1 MNSFIDIFNLNKIII
16 DEININYFYI
26 NKMEDESPIEVA
38 MDNNHD
44 TLKLK
49 IKDKL
54 TNLNKS
60 NEVFDDMINDY
71 NILYQ
76 KYIGI
81 QLRDEQR
88 QRLNTISMNQ
98 QQQEVNKVDQTEL
111 EKKYNLLQEEYLKV
125 KKSNEKNL
133 IDIKSHLET
142 IMELNNKIDV
152 QKKKIVGYQSEN
164 VALKTQ
170 NRALEKTNKELSEIN
185 KNNDEYIF
193 RYKKHSQ
200 KLQIDYGK
208 LLDVSGKMHMEID
221 KLRSQL
227 LELQEHSINKI
238 SNFNEKKE
246 EIKEGRNK
254 NNNNII
260 NLEEIKVPNKLK
272 YKKKIHYKG
281 ITSINFNEKGTLFIT
296 SGEDNVINIFD
307 NNNKDIGSFK
317 GFNDIISDACFDNK
331 DQFIFAG
338 SLDNTAKL
346 WNLKTKKLISD
357 YTEHKAPINCVKS
370 FKNKEVGIT
379 GSLDCHIKEWDFNKN
394 NMTRDLNCLSGCYSL
409 EIPSDDS
416 YILSGH
422 EDGIIR
428 MWNNNE
434 SSPKEFKLHNDK
446 VLNIKTIDKNIF
458 LSLGED
464 NNIKLFDIRKGEP
477 IYTVDD
483 NIIKDCGR
491 SPISVSSD
499 KKYFVVGS
507 NNGIIYIM
515 NLNEGIINS
524 NIDNSKGIGTIK
536 AIYWKPY
543 RSEIYIGD
551 SDGNLTIWGTN

>member
-1 MNSFIDIFNLNKIII
+1 
-16 DEININYFYI
+16 
-26 NKMEDESPIEVA
+26 MEDKPIPET
-38 MDNNHD
+38 DINNIHD
-44 TLKLK
+44 TLKSK

-54 TNLNKS
+54 TNLNKNS
-60 NEVFDDMINDY
+60 EVFDEMINDY

-81 QLRDEQR
+81 QIREEQR
-88 QRLNTISMNQ
+88 QRLNTISYNQ
-98 QQQEVNKVDQTEL
+98 QQPQELNKVDQTEL
-111 EKKYNLLQEEYLKV
+111 EKKYNLLQEEYLKI
-125 KKSNEKNL
+125 KSSNEKNL
-133 IDIKSHLET
+133 TDIKSHLET
-142 IMELNNKIDV
+142 IMELNNKIDI

-185 KNNDEYIF
+185 KNNELYIF
-193 RYKKHSQ
+193 KYKKHSQ

-227 LELQEHSINKI
+227 LELQEHSINKTN
-238 SNFNEKKE
+238 NFNEKRE
-246 EIKEGRNK
+246 EIKEDKNK
-254 NNNNII
+254 NNINMII
-260 NLEEIKVPNKLK
+260 NPEEIKVPNKLK

-281 ITSINFNEKGTLFIT
+281 ITSINFNEKGTSFIT
-296 SGEDNVINIFD
+296 SGEDNIINIFD
-307 NNNKDIGSFK
+307 NNNKNTGSFN
-317 GFNDIISDACFDNK
+317 GFNDLIIDACFDNK
-331 DQFIFAG
+331 EQFVFAG

-357 YTEHKAPINCVKS
+357 YTGHTAPINCVKS

-379 GSLDCHIKEWDFNKN
+379 GSLDRHIKEWDFNKN
-394 NMTRDLNCLSGCYSL
+394 SLTRDINCLSGCYSL

-428 MWNNNE
+428 MWNNKEEN
-434 SSPKEFKLHNDK
+434 SKEFKLHNDK
-446 VLNIKTIDKNIF
+446 VLDIKTIDKNLF

-477 IYTVDD
+477 IYTIDD
-483 NIIKDCGR
+483 NIIKDFSR
-491 SPISVSSD
+491 SSISVSSN

-515 NLNEGIINS
+515 NLNEGTINS
-524 NIDNSKGIGTIK
+524 NIDNNKGIGTIK

-543 RSEIYIGD
+543 SSDIYVGD
-551 SDGNLTIWGTN
+551 SDGNLIIWGAN